1 MMEVTNVHLLRRNKI
16 KIITINLHHVLSTV
30 TMDDPSV
37 FTNVVRNILGVTTQ
51 LTIDVITKVLE
62 SFGDL
67 LSVND
72 G

>member
-37 FTNVVRNILGVTTQ
+37 FTNVARNILGVTTQ